1 MTNTI
6 ATRSVSNY
14 LQMPM
19 TRMENSPVNAFI
31 KRVEDEE
38 DEVESGEK
46 QGWTGD
52 WGEAEWRLYGE
63 WQRFPFGKKRGLL
76 IYLTFFPFFPRS
88 VCNQS
93 KTWWK
98 FLGPKQNVPRI
109 A

>member
-19 TRMENSPVNAFI
+19 TRMENSSLNAFI

-52 WGEAEWRLYGE
+52 WG
-63 WQRFPFGKKRGLL
+63 RG
-76 IYLTFFPFFPRS
+76 
-88 VCNQS
+88 
-93 KTWWK
+93 
-98 FLGPKQNVPRI
+98 
-109 A
+109 